1 MNIILLG
8 PPGAGKGTQAA
19 YITKTYNL
27 FKVSSGDLLRA
38 EVEKKTDL
46 GNTIKSIINKGAF
59 VSDDIINNLI
69 TNILSNKKYY
79 NRLIFDGYPRN
90 LNQAKSLNA
99 LMEKYNEKISYVL
112 SLNVDKEV
120 LLKRILGRQTCTKC
134 GQIFNQYFKQSS
146 KSNHACGNQY
156 LIKRQD
162 DNEKTILHRYETY
175 LEKTFPI
182 LEYYKKLNLLHE
194 INGKAEID
202 QIFNQ
207 ITRIIGPLE
216 T

>member
-19 YITKTYNL
+19 YITKSYNL

-90 LNQAKSLNA
+90 LNQAKSLNT
-99 LMEKYNEKISYVL
+99 LMEKYNEKISFVL
-112 SLNVDKEV
+112 SLNVDKES
-120 LLKRILGRQTCTKC
+120 LLKRILGRQTCAKC

-146 KSNHACGNQY
+146 KVNHTCGNEY

-162 DNEKTILHRYETY
+162 DNEKTIIHRYKTY

-182 LEYYKKLNLLHE
+182 LEYYKKLSLLHE
-194 INGKAEID
+194 INGNIEID
-202 QIFNQ
+202 QIFKQ
-207 ITRIIGPLE
+207 ITRIIAPLE